1 MCCVELCLHKVSCT
15 IAVHPY
21 HLKLKSA
28 FGTSHSSTTTRT
40 NALFQ
45 VVVHENYVH
54 SDICSGV
61 GESGLPPKKPHC
73 YLADYADVE
82 HYFQRYAHTLHYFLQ
97 EYSVINNVSF
107 SFSPKTKQGLVSK
120 SESEKHGLPTKRL
133 TRFSD
138 ALPFFIQSLPLEFR
152 RNAERKLK
160 LAMEVMCSSSA
171 KNDSPLSAFVL
182 LILCLHAL
190 RFHPDNCS
198 ETAPCKSGLE
208 VALLD
213 CLGTLLKLP
222 VHELLG
228 INFDPTTSFCP
239 FYTAALHD
247 SLEATLQSAEF
258 GLQQT
263 SYLKIK
269 IDGNVSKCQLL
280 LHKLYSLYSSLHTH
294 PQGKKWCIDANASW
308 SANTA
313 LDMLSV
319 LCQYKDL
326 IYCVGLVYQECC
338 QRQSESL

>member
-1 MCCVELCLHKVSCT
+1 MLIC
-15 IAVHPY
+15 
-21 HLKLKSA
+21 
-28 FGTSHSSTTTRT
+28 R
-40 NALFQ
+40 
-45 VVVHENYVH
+45 ENYVH

-160 LAMEVMCSSSA
+160 LALEVMCSSSA

-228 INFDPTTSFCP
+228 VCLPCFLVHSQFCVLRGNDESCEFIGSNWFFQINFDPTTSFCP

-269 IDGNVSKCQLL
+269 IDGNVNSAGIA
-280 LHKLYSLYSSLHTH
+280 YSTLTVVRLASASCCYTSFTLCTPVSIHTLRARN
-294 PQGKKWCIDANASW
+294 GASTQTLPGVPTRRW
-308 SANTA
+308 TCCPYFVNTR
-313 LDMLSV
+313 
-319 LCQYKDL
+319 
-326 IYCVGLVYQECC
+326 I
-338 QRQSESL
+338 